1 MFLRIVVIFIFWL
14 TGYSGHD
21 MAMALEE
28 AKYTVLEKDEV
39 FELRQYESRI
49 VAETFVIG
57 DFSKVGNVAFRRLYG
72 YISGNNL
79 RREEIAMT
87 APVTQEANSEKIAM
101 TGPVGQEQAKGKYR
115 ITFVMPTQYSM
126 ETLPKP
132 LDSEVTLR
140 EEPGRL
146 MAAIRYS
153 GSWSQERYIEREV
166 RLRDWIEAQGLQQ
179 IGEPV
184 FARYNSPFMPWF
196 LRRNEVLIPV
206 SR

>member
-21 MAMALEE
+21 VAMALEE
-28 AKYTVLEKDEV
+28 AKYTVLEKEEV
-39 FELRQYESRI
+39 FELRQYEPRI
-49 VAETFVIG
+49 VAETFVEG
-57 DFSKVGNVAFRRLYG
+57 DFSKVGNVAFRRLYD

-79 RREEIAMT
+79 KREEIAMT
-87 APVTQEANSEKIAM
+87 APVTQEVNSEKIAM
-101 TGPVGQEQAKGKYR
+101 TAPVGQEQANGKWR

-132 LDSEVTLR
+132 LDSEVILR

-184 FARYNSPFMPWF
+184 FARYNSPFMPWL

>member
-1 MFLRIVVIFIFWL
+1 MFLRVVVIFIFWL

-21 MAMALEE
+21 VAMALEE
-28 AKYTVLEKDEV
+28 AKYKVLEKDEV
-39 FELRQYESRI
+39 FELRQYEPRI
-49 VAETFVIG
+49 VAETFVEG
-57 DFSKVGNVAFRRLYG
+57 DFSKVGNVAFRRLYD

-79 RREEIAMT
+79 KREEIAMT
-87 APVTQEANSEKIAM
+87 APVTQETNSEKIAM
-101 TGPVGQEQAKGKYR
+101 TGPVGQEPAKGKWR